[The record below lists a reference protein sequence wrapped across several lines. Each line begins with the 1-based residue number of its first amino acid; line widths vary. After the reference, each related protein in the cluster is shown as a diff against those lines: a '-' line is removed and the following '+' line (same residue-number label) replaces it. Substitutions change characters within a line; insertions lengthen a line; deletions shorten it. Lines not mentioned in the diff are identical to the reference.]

1 MGENM
6 YADKTDRVIITKTTA
21 AFLAICVA
29 NFAISFSGIF
39 IRLSE
44 NEIGSSATIFSR
56 FWIVAIF
63 FGLLAP
69 LQNRRGTAGQDR
81 RKQSIESDKEQL
93 KQSPSTRLF
102 LLGVGIFY
110 PLSQIS
116 WAWSV
121 AYTTVTISTLL
132 YNLAP
137 LFVCLGSWLCFGKRY
152 DRQFLLGLFVA
163 TFGCF
168 VIAWADVQTA
178 TLQWLGDGVAVLGG
192 MFYAVYI
199 LLVKQLRQ
207 TVSSITI
214 LLSVS
219 VLGTVVCLPFVLLT
233 HDYFFPISLQ
243 GWLVVI
249 ALALICQ
256 GLGQGLIAYS
266 LEHLSSG
273 FVSLSHLSEPILT
286 GLFAWVIFS
295 EHLTWFTGSAFVV
308 IMLGLYLA
316 VSSSSAQD

>member
-1 MGENM
+1 M
-6 YADKTDRVIITKTTA
+6 YVDKVDKAIITKTTA

-44 NEIGSSATIFSR
+44 NEIGPSSTIFSR
-56 FWIVAIF
+56 FWIVAIV
-63 FGLLAP
+63 FGLLTP
-69 LQNRRGTAGQDR
+69 LQNRKGTLEQDTVEE
-81 RKQSIESDKEQL
+81 SIESEQEQL
-93 KQSPSTRLF
+93 KQSPSKGLF
-102 LLGVGIFY
+102 LVGVGIFY
-110 PLSQIS
+110 SLSQVA
-116 WAWSV
+116 WAWSFSH
-121 AYTTVTISTLL
+121 TTVTIATLL

-137 LFVCLGSWLCFGKRY
+137 LFVCLGSWLWFGKRY
-152 DRQFLLGLFVA
+152 DRQFLAGLFVA

-168 VIAWADVQTA
+168 VIGWSDLQAA

-192 MFYAVYI
+192 IFYAVYI

-207 TVSSITI
+207 TVSAITI

-219 VLGTVVCLPFVLLT
+219 VLGTFVCLPFVLLS
-233 HDYFFPISLQ
+233 HDYFFPVSLQ

-249 ALALICQ
+249 GLALICQ

-266 LEHLSSG
+266 LDHLSSG

-286 GLFAWVIFS
+286 GVLAWVIFS

-316 VSSSSAQD
+316 VSSPSAQD